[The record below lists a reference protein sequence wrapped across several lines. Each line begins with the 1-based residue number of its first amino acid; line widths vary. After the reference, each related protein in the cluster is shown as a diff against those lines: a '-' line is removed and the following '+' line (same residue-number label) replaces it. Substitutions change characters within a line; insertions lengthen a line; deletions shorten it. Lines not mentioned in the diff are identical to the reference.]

1 MIIPYWIKIIFAI
14 YGVVL
19 AFYSVVLFFANILC
33 FIGIPLNKNKIER
46 AFPRLIWLIFFWI
59 IFFIVIMFLYRI
71 PINKWIG

>member
-14 YGVVL
+14 YGFVL
-19 AFYSVVLFFANILC
+19 AFYSVVLFTANILC
-33 FIGIPLNKNKIER
+33 FIGTPLNKNKIECV
-46 AFPRLIWLIFFWI
+46 FPWLIFFWI

>member
-14 YGVVL
+14 YGFVL
-19 AFYSVVLFFANILC
+19 AFYSVVLFIANILC
-33 FIGIPLNKNKIER
+33 FIGIPLNKNKIEC
-46 AFPRLIWLIFFWI
+46 AFPWLIWLIFFWI

>member
-14 YGVVL
+14 YGFVL
-19 AFYSVVLFFANILC
+19 AFYSVVLLIANILC
-33 FIGIPLNKNKIER
+33 FIGIPLNKNKIECV
-46 AFPRLIWLIFFWI
+46 FLWLIFFWI